1 MSDIESDSH
10 RNVTRVTAQC
20 SRCDKPRDI
29 VEATTA
35 FLNRNGP
42 ATLTEIHGE
51 LKARGV
57 EIGNARVAQSRQAR
71 SGYANVVGLRLDC
84 RDVGRDARAGRSAE
98 SCKVVAGLRR
108 VACQCG
114 HSRNH
119 GACVR
124 CRREQHAIDRSLR
137 D

>member
-57 EIGNARVAQSRQAR
+57 EIGNGNDEKQRGYLSSMIYKSRAFKQV
-71 SGYANVVGLRLDC
+71 SGRRWAPIATQPSQEGTGASRAPVG
-84 RDVGRDARAGRSAE
+84 
-98 SCKVVAGLRR
+98 
-108 VACQCG
+108 
-114 HSRNH
+114 H
-119 GACVR
+119 
-124 CRREQHAIDRSLR
+124 
-137 D
+137 